1 MRTPEEKL
9 LGQKV
14 EYPEKYAPEI
24 LVAVPRILNR
34 SDYGIENE
42 NLPFDGFDT
51 WHGYEFS
58 FLLNNGLPVVGILK
72 LVYSASSPFLV
83 ESKSLKLYLN
93 SFNMMPMGDDEASAV
108 ATVLQIVQADISEV
122 VQSRVAASFFNSSQG
137 IADND
142 FSAFPIIEQNVSFT
156 QNAEITHYS
165 EQYSLLQKS
174 AKSGI
179 FRFGSHLLR
188 SNCKVT
194 HQPDWG
200 SVFVE
205 LTGISIPEPV
215 SFLKYIVSL
224 RNENHFHEE
233 ICELIFKRLLDRFE
247 PDGLMV
253 ACLYTRRGGIDIN
266 PVRYMRGYTHTF
278 ALGNSDKLTHGVFR
292 Q

>member
-34 SDYGIENE
+34 SEYGIENE

-58 FLLNNGLPVVGILK
+58 FLLNTGLPVVGILK
-72 LVYSASSPFLV
+72 LVYPANSPFLV

-93 SFNMMPMGDDEASAV
+93 SFNMMPMGDDETSAV
-108 ATVLQIVQADISEV
+108 ETVLKIVEADISEV
-122 VQSRVAASFFNSSQG
+122 VQRSVSASIFNWSKG
-137 IADND
+137 IDHND
-142 FSAFPIIEQNVSFT
+142 FSEFPIIEQNVSFT
-156 QNAEITHYS
+156 HNTEITHYS
-165 EQYSLLQKS
+165 EQPSLLEKS
-174 AKSGI
+174 AHSGI
-179 FRFGSHLLR
+179 FRVGSHLLR

-205 LTGISIPEPV
+205 LTGNSIPDPV

-266 PVRYMRGYTHTF
+266 PVRYTRGYTHTF
-278 ALGNSDKLTHGVFR
+278 ALGNSDKLTHGAFR